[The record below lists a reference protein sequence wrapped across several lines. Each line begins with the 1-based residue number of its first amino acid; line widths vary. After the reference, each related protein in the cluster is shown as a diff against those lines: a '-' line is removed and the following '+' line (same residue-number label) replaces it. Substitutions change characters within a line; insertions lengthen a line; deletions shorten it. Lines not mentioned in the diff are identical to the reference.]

1 MANIIISPSRYVQGK
16 GELSR
21 LSKHVEA
28 LGSSFFMI
36 GSESGLKRVE
46 TTIQKSFEGTGSKLH
61 FEAFN
66 RECSKNEIS
75 RLQEKVKANA
85 CDVIVGI
92 GGGKTLDTAKAVA
105 YYEKL
110 PVVIIP
116 TIASTDAP
124 CSALSVLY
132 TDDGVF
138 EEYLFLPQN
147 PNLVLIDTDIVS
159 KAPVRLL
166 VAGMGDAMATYFE
179 ARACAASGAAN
190 CAGGNCTKA
199 ALALARLCY
208 ETLLE
213 DGLKAKLA
221 VENKVCTKAVEN
233 IVEAN
238 TYLSGIGFE
247 SAGLAGAHAIHNGL
261 TVLTQCHDRYHG
273 EKVAF
278 GTLVQLVLENASD
291 EELSEVLDFC
301 VSVGLPI
308 TLGELGVTE
317 INSDEIRKVAE
328 TAAAPTDTIHNMPFP
343 VTAQNVYDAILA
355 ADAIGRYYR
364 SEE

>member
-1 MANIIISPSRYVQGK
+1 M
-16 GELSR
+16 
-21 LSKHVEA
+21 
-28 LGSSFFMI
+28 
-36 GSESGLKRVE
+36 
-46 TTIQKSFEGTGSKLH
+46 
-61 FEAFN
+61 
-66 RECSKNEIS
+66 
-75 RLQEKVKANA
+75 
-85 CDVIVGI
+85 
-92 GGGKTLDTAKAVA
+92 
-105 YYEKL
+105 
-110 PVVIIP
+110 
-116 TIASTDAP
+116 
-124 CSALSVLY
+124 
-132 TDDGVF
+132 
-138 EEYLFLPQN
+138 
-147 PNLVLIDTDIVS
+147 
-159 KAPVRLL
+159 
-166 VAGMGDAMATYFE
+166 
-179 ARACAASGAAN
+179 
-190 CAGGNCTKA
+190 
-199 ALALARLCY
+199 ALARLCY